1 MLSLENVTKN
11 FDRVTAVQD
20 VSFNAEKGSVY
31 GLLGPNGAGKTTTIR
46 MIMNIIHP
54 DSGRILIN
62 SKSIHDNTFFKT
74 GYLPE
79 ERGLYQK
86 RKVGEV
92 IRFFAQ
98 LKGLSQQEISD
109 NGRYW
114 LDRFN
119 MTDQTER
126 KISELSKGNQQKIQF
141 IVSIISY
148 PELLILDEPFTGL
161 DPVNQIIMKDIIRE
175 FRDQGKC
182 IVLSTHQMDQVEQ
195 LCNHICLI
203 NKGRVVQEGPLE
215 SIRDIH
221 GDQQIEVRYK
231 NSIPIK
237 PEEFFDSFHVKGY
250 TIRGL
255 LKSGLTFRD
264 ALRQLSEKGEPESV
278 SRYTPSLEDIFI
290 KLVEE

>member
-1 MLSLENVTKN
+1 MLSLENVTKT
-11 FDRVTAVQD
+11 FERVTAIKD
-20 VSFNAEKGSVY
+20 ISFKTQKGSVY

-46 MIMNIIHP
+46 MIMNIIQP
-54 DSGRILIN
+54 DYGDISIN
-62 SKSIHDNTFFKT
+62 GKSITDDIFLKT

-86 RKVGEV
+86 RKVGDV

-98 LKGLSQQEISD
+98 LKGLSQKEISD
-109 NGRYW
+109 NSRYW
-114 LDRFN
+114 LNRFN
-119 MTDQTER
+119 MAGETER

-182 IVLSTHQMDQVEQ
+182 VVLSTHQMDQVEQ
-195 LCNHICLI
+195 LCDHICLI
-203 NKGRVVQEGPLE
+203 NNGRVIQEGPLG
-215 SIRDIH
+215 SIRDMH
-221 GDQQIEVRYK
+221 GDQQIEIRFK
-231 NSIPIK
+231 NHIPIN
-237 PEEFFDSFHVKGY
+237 PEEFFHSFNVAGNVV
-250 TIRGL
+250 RGQ
-255 LKSGLTFRD
+255 LKEGLGFRN
-264 ALRQLSEKGEPESV
+264 ALRLLTETSEPESI

-290 KLVEE
+290 KLVEA

>member
-1 MLSLENVTKN
+1 MLSLENVSKT
-11 FDRVTAVQD
+11 FDRVTAVED
-20 VSFNAEKGSVY
+20 VSFTAEKGSIY

-54 DSGRILIN
+54 DSGSIRIN
-62 SKSIHDNTFFKT
+62 GKSIYDSILFKS

-92 IRFFAQ
+92 IHFFAQ
-98 LKGLSQQEISD
+98 LKGLAQKEISD
-109 NGRYW
+109 NSGHW
-114 LDRFN
+114 LNRFN

-141 IVSIISY
+141 IVSVISY

-195 LCNHICLI
+195 LCDHICLI
-203 NKGRVVQEGPLE
+203 NKGRVIQEGPLKA
-215 SIRDIH
+215 IRAKH

-231 NSIPIK
+231 NTIPIK
-237 PEEFFDSFHVKGY
+237 PEEFFNSYQVQGC
-250 TIRGL
+250 TIRGK
-255 LKSGLTFRD
+255 LKSGFTFRD
-264 ALRQLSEKGEPESV
+264 ILHQLSVKGEPESV
-278 SRYTPSLEDIFI
+278 SQYTPSLEDIFI